1 MTLRI
6 GFSETILI
14 DPRTR
19 DSLDGIGVYTREL
32 RRRFAARADIS
43 VVPVVM
49 GARAAA
55 AAAPGTMY
63 LGPMP
68 GLASAVSIVT
78 GVSFAGAA
86 RFAQRADVYFATDYR
101 VPRLRTPVCAT
112 VFDAIPLSHPEWANP
127 RMRMAKNWILRMS
140 MQWADRV
147 LTISQAMVPEI
158 VEQYGIAE
166 DRITVTPLGVDE
178 SWFVP
183 EAQGRID
190 AVCRRHALAPGYLL
204 TVGTLQPRKNIPR
217 LVEAWLRMPPRIREG
232 RQLVVVGKS
241 GWRAEETRELL
252 RDHAADGVRWLE
264 RVPDTELR
272 ALYQAARG
280 LVFPSLYEGFGLP
293 VLEAFASRTA
303 VVTST
308 GTSLPDLAGGA
319 ALLVDPLDIDAIA
332 AAMARIVE
340 DDALVDDLRARGYER
355 AAAYTWDTCAARTID
370 VLHATADRREPE
382 AGA

>member
-6 GFSETILI
+6 GFSDTILV

-32 RRRFAARADIS
+32 RRRFAARTDVS

-55 AAAPGTMY
+55 AAAPGTIC
-63 LGPMP
+63 LGSMP
-68 GLASAVSIVT
+68 GLASAVSIVS
-78 GVSFAGAA
+78 GASFAGAA
-86 RFAQRADVYFATDYR
+86 RFARCADVYFATDYR

-127 RMRMAKNWILRMS
+127 RMRVAKNWILRRS
-140 MQWADRV
+140 MEWADRV
-147 LTISQAMVPEI
+147 LTISHAMVPQV

-166 DRITVTPLGVDE
+166 NRITVTPLGVDE

-183 EAQGRID
+183 ESQGRLD
-190 AVCRRHALAPGYLL
+190 EVRRRHGLAPGYLL

-241 GWRAEETRELL
+241 GWRAEATHKLL

-264 RVPDTELR
+264 RVPDAELR

-280 LVFPSLYEGFGLP
+280 LVYPSLYEGFGLP
-293 VLEAFASRTA
+293 VVEAFASRTA
-303 VVTST
+303 VITST
-308 GTSLPDLAGGA
+308 GTSLPELAADA
-319 ALLVDPLDIDAIA
+319 ALLVDPLDVDAIA
-332 AAMARIVE
+332 EAMTRVVE

-355 AAAYTWDTCAARTID
+355 AALYTWDACAARTIE
-370 VLHATADRREPE
+370 VLRATADRREPE
-382 AGA
+382 FNT